1 MYNGG
6 GAGGS
11 DAADRGAAGHTSG
24 AMNNAIPALYH
35 HPSAGAS
42 SSSASRP
49 DSSRGPTANGH
60 GAAPGAITTPT
71 TQAINNLYASPATA
85 APGFASNA
93 ALPSGGNPGTGGG
106 EYKGGVK
113 RSASDMQAQSGSARG
128 SDTPM
133 GTVPAVAASGGGAG
147 GGGNSSS
154 RRSGKSKS
162 AKDAEK
168 EKKTRSKTACAGCK
182 SVKQKCEG
190 PPYVPCR
197 RCELYKLEC
206 KFPPGTHT
214 IPRPPEDMLSAN
226 TGDAVAQRLYE
237 ISTRLQSIESALRL
251 KDSHDS
257 PGIASSYSYDRHHR
271 SPSPHTSDD
280 GAATDEDASVGRA
293 AAAEANPLHEIN
305 ATIDQIQ
312 GVVRTPKYP
321 FMQSNDYGAPDALR
335 RGLLTAE
342 ECQQLFDFFFAS
354 LHPWVMMFSLDA
366 DRDPLAVRA
375 RSPLLFHTILLLSTA
390 YSSPFP
396 SQLHLTLVTFVNAII
411 APQILNPQPHELTT
425 DFLRA
430 IDIINLFKPCQLT
443 TRKAEGMDTTEAL
456 RASKVNGLA
465 SWMLQGILARTA
477 ERLDLKETVPKFAR
491 AHSASANG
499 TPVPKELLRDLRLY
513 FWLLCNDVHGNVQS
527 GRRCNMEGGHALTVT
542 RLFSSMHL
550 QPYDVRLAASVEMF
564 EVARPILRSY
574 AYERTRRIPKHD
586 LERYTQGMRSF
597 DETWIPVLIRQLSS
611 DPLAM
616 TVISPFREF
625 ITLQFNSTCYTS
637 WKSNRLYTNSSSDS
651 DGGSGRPTSSGG
663 PEARAKR
670 LRTDGPRGLNDWEFE
685 GLQRCVKAAEFLLFS
700 LSEESRTPGAW
711 RSVQWE
717 EAERADGWRKLT
729 LDDQIVGQSKWGMD
743 AINCIAYIFPLV
755 FLAKLVNDGIL
766 TTNLDLLRDPQPQPP
781 WQYTQKLPRLLEL
794 GAAFLDAVGTCEEH
808 PSHAQAQVVR
818 TLLETGIKTQSSHT
832 ANSDVMATLSR
843 DQSTISSPSGRVI
856 QQLALP
862 AYPGAV
868 QQHYRQLAPQQMQ
881 MQQPQQQQQQQQLGA
896 PTIGGPATA
905 SIAGFQGSAN
915 TDSLQQMQPQQ
926 EPQRRSSGF
935 APIPL
940 YSSSG
945 AVDPAASTYMP
956 VMNDALGSVLNDFEP
971 LFGNDTD
978 GALWQWGFNP
988 NAVNTLS

>member
-6 GAGGS
+6 GTSMPGGGGS
-11 DAADRGAAGHTSG
+11 DGGGRALPHPTSHRPGSSGGPAADGVSLSAFMQPPATTAAAGS
-24 AMNNAIPALYH
+24 LYT
-35 HPSAGAS
+35 PVG
-42 SSSASRP
+42 
-49 DSSRGPTANGH
+49 TAPNYD
-60 GAAPGAITTPT
+60 P
-71 TQAINNLYASPATA
+71 NSVSTA
-85 APGFASNA
+85 ALNGPD
-93 ALPSGGNPGTGGG
+93 GGG
-106 EYKGGVK
+106 GVAMSGIQVDHRNGVK
-113 RSASDMQAQSGSARG
+113 RTASEMNGQSIATE
-128 SDTPM
+128 SD
-133 GTVPAVAASGGGAG
+133 PAATTTAAAATAMSGGGAG
-147 GGGNSSS
+147 SS
-154 RRSGKSKS
+154 RRGGKAKS

-168 EKKTRSKTACAGCK
+168 EKKTRSKAACAGCK

-190 PPYVPCR
+190 PPFVPCR

-206 KFPPGTHT
+206 KFPPGTPT

-226 TGDAVAQRLYE
+226 TGDSGVVTQKLYE
-237 ISTRLQSIESALRL
+237 ISTRLQSIEAALRI
-251 KDSHDS
+251 KDAHPSPDVISSH
-257 PGIASSYSYDRHHR
+257 SYERHHR

-280 GAATDEDASVGRA
+280 GEATDDNASVGRA
-293 AAAEANPLHEIN
+293 AAAAANPLHEIN

-312 GVVRTPKYP
+312 GTARTPKYP

-354 LHPWVMMFSLDA
+354 LHPWVMMLSLDE

-375 RSPLLFHTILLLSTA
+375 RSSLLFHTILLLSTA

-396 SQLHLTLVTFVNAII
+396 SQLHLTLVTFLNAII
-411 APQILNPQPHELTT
+411 APQLLNPQPHELTT

-430 IDIINLFKPCQLT
+430 IDLLNLYKPTQIVS
-443 TRKAEGMDTTEAL
+443 RRAEGMDTTEAM

-477 ERLDLKETVPKFAR
+477 ERLDLKETVSRFAR

-499 TPVPKELLRDLRLY
+499 TPVPKELVRDLRLY
-513 FWLLCNDVHGNVQS
+513 FWLLSNDVHGNVQS

-542 RLFSSMHL
+542 RLFSSMQL

-564 EVARPILRSY
+564 EIARPILRSY

-597 DETWIPVLIRQLSS
+597 DETWIPALLRQLPS

-651 DGGSGRPTSSGG
+651 DTGSGRPSSSNG
-663 PEARAKR
+663 PESRAKR
-670 LRTDGPRGLNDWEFE
+670 LRVEGPRGLNDWEYE
-685 GLQRCVKAAEFLLFS
+685 GLQRCVKAAEFLVFS

-711 RSVQWE
+711 RTVQWE
-717 EAERADGWRKLT
+717 EAERADGWRRLI

-755 FLAKLVNDGIL
+755 FLSKLVNDGVM

-781 WQYTQKLPRLLEL
+781 WHYTQKLPRLLEL

-818 TLLETGIKTQSSHT
+818 TLLETGVKTQSTHT
-832 ANSDVMATLSR
+832 ANSDVIATLSQ
-843 DQSTISSPSGRVI
+843 DPSTISSPSGRVI

-868 QQHYRQLAPQQMQ
+868 QQHYQQLAPQQMQ
-881 MQQPQQQQQQQQLGA
+881 QQQQQQPLQHQQQQQPMSSTTTSMSGPATSSIAGFQGNAGSNVMVPMPPQPQQQQQQQQQQ
-896 PTIGGPATA
+896 PP
-905 SIAGFQGSAN
+905 GFPSVPLYNAA
-915 TDSLQQMQPQQ
+915 
-926 EPQRRSSGF
+926 SSG
-935 APIPL
+935 
-940 YSSSG
+940 
-945 AVDPAASTYMP
+945 TYMP
-956 VMNDALGSVLNDFEP
+956 VTNDALGSVLNDFEP

-988 NAVNTLS
+988 NAANTLS